1 MTLSEFDHL
10 GGVAA
15 FVTAARAGS
24 FTAAAEKLGVTKSA
38 VGKSIARL
46 ENRLGMQL
54 FNRTTRKIALTVD
67 GESYFETCSNALD
80 EILGVEV
87 ALTTSR
93 HNLTGR
99 LHIDMPVSFGRRI
112 MMPVLLEIARP
123 YPRLQLT
130 LTFSDHVVDPITEG
144 IDLTIRFGELEN
156 CDGLIA
162 RKLSS
167 QRLVTCAS
175 PTYVADKG
183 MPQTI
188 DDLKDHSC
196 IVGHRRGRPLSWWMQ
211 VDDKRHRVQ
220 PSPSYEIG
228 DGDAILDAA
237 KAGLGICQFPISL
250 VRPFL
255 ESGELVPVLEKFS
268 QCCVEVHALWP
279 QTSHLSPKIRHVV
292 DRLVE
297 VAGTGRLE

>member
-1 MTLSEFDHL
+1 MSDFDHL
-10 GGVAA
+10 GSVVM

-46 ENRLGMQL
+46 EDRLGMQL
-54 FNRTTRKIALTVD
+54 FNRTTRRIALTDD
-67 GESYFETCSNALD
+67 GESYFATCANALD
-80 EILGVEV
+80 EILGVEA

-112 MMPVLLEIARP
+112 MLPVLLEIARP

-130 LTFSDHVVDPITEG
+130 MTFSDHVIDPIAEG
-144 IDLTIRFGELEN
+144 VDLVIRFGPLEN

-162 RKLSS
+162 RKLST
-167 QRLVTCAS
+167 QRLVTCAAPQYLKS
-175 PTYVADKG
+175 RGT
-183 MPQTI
+183 PQTVQ
-188 DDLKDHSC
+188 DLQQHSC
-196 IVGHRRGRPLSWWMQ
+196 IVRYQRGRPLSWWFEEDGSKQ
-211 VDDKRHRVQ
+211 RVQ
-220 PSPSYEIG
+220 PPPTFELG
-228 DGDAILDAA
+228 DGDAIVEAA
-237 KAGLGICQFPISL
+237 TSGFGICQFPLSI
-250 VRPFL
+250 VRPQI
-255 ESGELVPVLEKFS
+255 ERGELVPILETPS
-268 QCCVEVHALWP
+268 QCSVEVHALWP

-297 VAGTGRLE
+297 VAATGRLD